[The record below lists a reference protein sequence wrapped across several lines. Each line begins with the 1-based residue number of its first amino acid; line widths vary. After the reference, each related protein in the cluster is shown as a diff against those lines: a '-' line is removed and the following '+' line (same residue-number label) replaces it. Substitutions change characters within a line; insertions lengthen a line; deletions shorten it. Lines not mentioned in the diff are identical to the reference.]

1 MLGDDLFKRRVQGKV
16 VTIKCRHCDA
26 EISVDG
32 SSPYNEAPARP
43 APPRRALEKETAGAI
58 AAETAGAVALSP
70 GLLSVREEPPKAPA
84 ALADTPKAPP
94 LRPRPPEARRVKPAS
109 PPASPPLRGKDTL
122 VDLGFPEEDEPPPSS
137 GTPTLSALT
146 AETAPKPT
154 KSPGKQGKS
163 QDFLM
168 NLRSADDGL
177 LAAPTI
183 DVSGLSAQA
192 PPPVEPKHALT
203 QPLFDMAAV
212 FDASASN
219 AGASQQ
225 SSLAPAQIDVPIEV
239 DTATQDEPRVRK
251 LVLAPPTLETAQVA
265 SDEPPRKSR
274 GGGIVLGIL
283 LAAALGAVA
292 VVKLRPRTAE
302 LPSPDPVAEK
312 KDEPAALPAPLVE
325 RVAPSSPAPSAPAE
339 PAAPPD
345 STAASQAT
353 ANPARR
359 EQPAGVAASPSSSA
373 ATRAENAKPASADT
387 PPAEPSEPPKTQ
399 AEPTQAIEKPTAE
412 EPAAEFDRAAAL
424 SSLKAAAVEASACRK
439 EGDPSGTAS
448 VTITFAPSGRV
459 TSATLS
465 GPPFAGTATGGC
477 IASAMR
483 RAKVP
488 PFAGDRVTVGKT
500 IVIQ

>member
-1 MLGDDLFKRRVQGKV
+1 MLGDDLFRRRVQGKV

-32 SSPYNEAPARP
+32 STPHNEAPARP
-43 APPRRALEKETAGAI
+43 TPPRRAVAAETAGV
-58 AAETAGAVALSP
+58 AASETAGAVALSP

-94 LRPRPPEARRVKPAS
+94 LRPRPPEAPRVKPAS

-122 VDLGFPEEDEPPPSS
+122 VDLGFPEEDEAPPSS

-146 AETAPKPT
+146 AETAPKPA
-154 KSPGKQGKS
+154 KSQSKQGKS

-203 QPLFDMAAV
+203 QPLFDMAGV
-212 FDASASN
+212 FDTSASN

-251 LVLAPPTLETAQVA
+251 LVLAPPTLETAKAA
-265 SDEPPRKSR
+265 SDEAPRKSR
-274 GGGIVLGIL
+274 GGIVLGL
-283 LAAALGAVA
+283 LLTAALGAAA

-302 LPSPDPVAEK
+302 PPLPALAAEN
-312 KDEPAALPAPLVE
+312 KDEPAAPPAPLTE
-325 RVAPSSPAPSAPAE
+325 RVAPSSSPEPSAPAE
-339 PAAPPD
+339 PATPPD
-345 STAASQAT
+345 STAASQAI

-359 EQPAGVAASPSSSA
+359 EQPVGVAASTSSSA
-373 ATRAENAKPASADT
+373 AIRAESEKPASADT
-387 PPAEPSEPPKTQ
+387 PPSEPSEPAKTQ
-399 AEPTQAIEKPTAE
+399 PEPTKALEKPTAE

-424 SSLKAAAVEASACRK
+424 SALKTAAAEASVCRK